1 MKTVVSV
8 LIFLTLF
15 SINIFASDY
24 PRQKAVITDAPVGS
38 IAFSPDGNTI
48 AGGGWHAIPV
58 DGHWLNLVLLWDVAS
73 GKLKSTLIG
82 HRGYIECVVFSPDG
96 RTLVSSG
103 RDNTIRLWD
112 VESGEQNKL
121 LIGHVDWIRS
131 LAFSPDGNTLAS
143 GSVDNTVRLWDVAS
157 GTTKDVLIGHTSDVE
172 SVAFSPDGS
181 TLASSGTTIRLWDLT
196 SGKQTAVLTGHNF
209 NYRVDSVAF
218 SLDGSTLVNGGW
230 GKMVGIWDVASGQQ
244 RTLLTGHVDGAGSVV
259 FSPDGNTLASGG
271 SAGTVRLWDVAS
283 WQEKSVLTGYRSREN
298 GLTFSPD
305 GRTLASTGEGDRI
318 ILWDLTASETTPALV
333 RISPSSVQSPA
344 IGENLTVSID
354 IVGGE
359 NVVGYQATLVFD
371 TNTFVYLSSDNG
383 GYLPDGAFLA
393 TPIVGK
399 TYATLASTS
408 LAGGVNGDGT
418 LATLT
423 FKVKEIKTSAFTLT
437 QVSLVDPDGER
448 YFPCVENSIVGE
460 ATVISP
466 VHLVEDVNGD
476 GVVNIQDLVLVSSN
490 YGETGKNK
498 ADVNGD
504 GVVDI
509 VDLVKVAGAFAN
521 AADDLP

>member
-1 MKTVVSV
+1 MIKIVVSL

-24 PRQKAVITDAPVGS
+24 PRQKAVISDAPVRS

-58 DGHWLNLVLLWDVAS
+58 DGHWQYPVLLWDVAS
-73 GKLKSTLIG
+73 GKLKTTHTG
-82 HRGYIECVVFSPDG
+82 HGGYIECVVFSPDG
-96 RTLVSSG
+96 RTLVSSS

-112 VESGEQNKL
+112 VESGVQKTL
-121 LIGHVDWIRS
+121 LTGHTDWIRS
-131 LAFSPDGNTLAS
+131 VAFSPDGNTLAS
-143 GSVDNTVRLWDVAS
+143 GSVDNTIRLWNIAS
-157 GTTKDVLIGHTSDVE
+157 GKTKDVLTGHTSDVE

-181 TLASSGTTIRLWDLT
+181 TLASSGTTIRLWDLA
-196 SGKQTAVLTGHNF
+196 SGKQKAVLTGHNF

-218 SLDGSTLVNGGW
+218 SPDGSTLANGGW
-230 GKMVGIWDVASGQQ
+230 GKMVGLWDVASGQQ
-244 RTLLTGHVDGAGSVV
+244 KMLLSGHADGAYRVV
-259 FSPDGNTLASGG
+259 FSPDGNTFASGG
-271 SAGTVRLWDVAS
+271 FSGTVRLWDVAS
-283 WQEKSVLTGYRSREN
+283 GQLKSVLTGHKY

-305 GRTLASTGEGDRI
+305 GNTLANTAEGDRI
-318 ILWDLTASETTPALV
+318 ILWNLTASETTPAVV
-333 RISPSSVQSPA
+333 RISPGSLQLPA
-344 IGENLTVSID
+344 IGEQLTVSLD
-354 IVGGE
+354 LVGGE
-359 NVVGYQATLVFD
+359 NVVGYQATVVFD
-371 TNTFVYLSSDNG
+371 SNAFVYLSSDNG

-393 TPIVGK
+393 TPTVGK
-399 TYATLASTS
+399 SYVTLASTA
-408 LAGGVNGDGT
+408 LAGGVNGDGA
-418 LATLT
+418 LATIT
-423 FKVKEIKTSAFTLT
+423 FKVIDVKTSAFILS

-466 VHLVEDVNGD
+466 VHLLEDVNRD

-490 YGETGKNK
+490 FGETGENK

-509 VDLVKVAGAFAN
+509 VDLVKVGGAIAN

>member
-1 MKTVVSV
+1 MKTVVSL

-24 PRQKAVITDAPVGS
+24 PRQKAVITEAPVRS
-38 IAFSPDGNTI
+38 IAFSPDGTTI
-48 AGGGWHAIPV
+48 AGGGWHAIFV
-58 DGHWLNLVLLWDVAS
+58 DGDRQYPVLLWDVVS
-73 GKLKSTLIG
+73 KELKSTFIG
-82 HRGYIECVVFSPDG
+82 HSGYIECVVFSPDG
-96 RTLVSSG
+96 RTLVSSS
-103 RDNTIRLWD
+103 RDNTIRLWN
-112 VESGEQNKL
+112 VESGEQKKL
-121 LIGHVDWIRS
+121 LIGHADWIRS
-131 LAFSPDGNTLAS
+131 VAFSPDGNTLAS

-157 GTTKDVLIGHTSDVE
+157 GTTKDVLIAHTSDVE

-196 SGKQTAVLTGHNF
+196 SGKQKDVLTGHNF
-209 NYRVDSVAF
+209 NYRVESVAF

-244 RTLLTGHVDGAGSVV
+244 KTLLSGHPDGAHRVV
-259 FSPDGNTLASGG
+259 FSPDGKTLATGGFSG
-271 SAGTVRLWDVAS
+271 TLRLWDVAS
-283 WQEKSVLTGYRSREN
+283 WQQKAVLTGYRNS
-298 GLTFSPD
+298 LTFSPD
-305 GRTLASTGEGDRI
+305 GNTFASTAEGDRI

-333 RISPSSVQSPA
+333 RISPNSVQLPA

-371 TNTFVYLSSDNG
+371 TNAFVYFSSDNG

-399 TYATLASTS
+399 TYVTLASTS

-423 FKVKEIKTSAFTLT
+423 FKVKETKTSAFTLT

-448 YFPCVENSIVGE
+448 YSPCVENSIVGE
-460 ATVISP
+460 ATVISAVP
-466 VHLVEDVNGD
+466 LLEDVNRD

-490 YGETGKNK
+490 FGEKGKNK

-509 VDLVKVAGAFAN
+509 VDLVKVGGALAN